1 MADLA
6 SVLADP
12 NFVNANPATKQA
24 IFDKWAPQDPNFAN
38 ANLATQSAIKQKFG
52 LTAIT
57 PEMPKPA
64 EGMPAARQEPT
75 TYEKVREFVAP
86 TVEALGAAGGA
97 ALGTPL
103 GPLGMVGGAG
113 LGYGMAKEALNLAD
127 IYIGGKA
134 PRAGAEAVVEPVR
147 NVLEGATYE
156 AGGRVA
162 GNLISA
168 GVGKVADLRQLAQQ
182 KAAKLAQAAVGKDLP
197 QVVNALRTA
206 SPTSSVAELTAKI
219 ENPTWQAL
227 IQDALEKDPQFLR
240 KMRLMGERESRNV
253 LAELVGGTRTTN

>member
-1 MADLA
+1 MDVRLPDGTIIKNVPDGMSKADLTA
-6 SVLADP
+6 KLS
-12 NFVNANPATKQA
+12 ANGYDISKLEAPAGPSGGG
-24 IFDKWAPQDPNFAN
+24 IPGPR
-38 ANLATQSAIKQKFG
+38 
-52 LTAIT
+52 
-57 PEMPKPA
+57 
-64 EGMPAARQEPT
+64 AAPT

-168 GVGKVADLRQLAQQ
+168 GVGKVADMRQLAQQ
-182 KAAKLAQAAVGKDLP
+182 KAAKLAQAAVGNDLP
-197 QVVNALRTA
+197 HN
-206 SPTSSVAELTAKI
+206 TSLLSKSI
-219 ENPTWQAL
+219 SN
-227 IQDALEKDPQFLR
+227 DFLGLGIAPIIVDLF
-240 KMRLMGERESRNV
+240 KYI
-253 LAELVGGTRTTN
+253 